1 MNKTKQKL
9 AALTV
14 ATALISPVFASEIS
28 LASPATVN
36 AATTQQQP
44 EFTPKMPQSGFQLN
58 KNQKVKIPVMITN
71 NTNKTRIYRIS
82 PVNVITNDSLT
93 TQYAKDKPGNSIYL
107 SDLITDKTVKVA
119 PHKTGRV
126 FFNVT
131 APKQNNLI
139 YGGLLIQA
147 DNQPEQGQTLPF
159 DIQVGPMPKLQ
170 MTATAAN
177 FVRNTQYPAL
187 KVSYQSNG
195 VIMQNTKIDSQLM
208 LGNKVVAETKTDK
221 RDIAPNSTANLSLLI
236 KQKLEPGNYN
246 IRTTFDNGKNQQ
258 TVNTPMKLNAKQL
271 KPANAMI
278 VDQAK
283 AQQKSSP
290 LKGVLIA
297 IVAIILSA
305 VIGAGG
311 TILYY
316 KKIKHPDLQTG
327 DGERPKDDSE
337 LKPDSDFPDPVYP
350 DEAPKKKSHFKL
362 FHKKHK
368 EEIPDSFNQGQEPEN
383 PLINPDDDKK
393 DNAINADLTFKP
405 HYQKV
410 PDVKS
415 EKKHDDSI
423 IVSDQKPEQ
432 KDSAVNQVNKGN
444 TGSSIQL
451 GMDNGSKN
459 NDVSDSKPVS
469 GMQSSNSDS
478 EKKSENNVSGENA
491 KSDQNSG
498 KISIDNKRALKDLQ
512 DMLK

>member
-1 MNKTKQKL
+1 MNKTKQTL
-9 AALTV
+9 AAMTV
-14 ATALISPVFASEIS
+14 VTALLSPVFASGII
-28 LASPATVN
+28 T
-36 AATTQQQP
+36 AAPITTAHAATQQQTSD
-44 EFTPKMPQSGFQLN
+44 FTPHMPQSGFQLN

-71 NTNKTRIYRIS
+71 NTNKTRIYRLS

-93 TQYAKDKPGNSIYL
+93 TQYAKDKPGNSTYL

-126 FFNVT
+126 FFDVT

-147 DNQPEQGQTLPF
+147 DNKPEQGQTIPF

-177 FVRNTQYPAL
+177 FVRNTQFPAL

-195 VIMQNTKIDSQLM
+195 VIMQNTKIDSKL
-208 LGNKVVAETKTDK
+208 LLNNKVVAETKTDK

-246 IRTTFDNGKNQQ
+246 IQTTFDNDKNKQ
-258 TVNTPMKLNAKQL
+258 TINTPMKLNAKQL

-283 AQQKSSP
+283 AQQKSNP
-290 LKGVLIA
+290 LKGVMIA
-297 IVAIILSA
+297 IIAIILSA
-305 VIGAGG
+305 VVGAGG

-316 KKIKHPDLQTG
+316 KKIKHPDLQSG
-327 DGERPKDDSE
+327 DGTKPDDSE

-350 DEAPKKKSHFKL
+350 DKAPKKKSRFKL

-368 EEIPDSFNQGQEPEN
+368 EKIPDSFNQGQEPEN
-383 PLINPDDDKK
+383 PLIDPNDDKK
-393 DNAINADLTFKP
+393 NNAINADLTFKP

-415 EKKHDDSI
+415 EPRHEDSI
-423 IVSDQKPEQ
+423 VVSDSKSEN
-432 KDSAVNQVNKGN
+432 KDSAVSQMNKSSN
-444 TGSSIQL
+444 GSSIQL
-451 GMDNGSKN
+451 GMDNGSKAN
-459 NDVSDSKPVS
+459 KDVTDHKSDL
-469 GMQSSNSDS
+469 GMQSKDDGSDH
-478 EKKSENNVSGENA
+478 K
-491 KSDQNSG
+491 SG